1 MSDRTIIYTAI
12 AGGYDNLKPPWD
24 DTLPGRPEADPS
36 EQDGLLRIAF
46 MDEPD
51 LCASTGC
58 SGWRIERMSSVNMDP
73 LMRAKRYKVL
83 AHEALP
89 SGTAFS
95 LWVDGSMEFS
105 SRLHPGE
112 LARQYLGDADLALFR
127 HPSRVCLYDEAY
139 VCSLKGLDDP
149 GVMAAQMGRYR
160 AEGYPRNNGL
170 AECCVILRR
179 HTPAVARL
187 NEMWWGEITNGSR
200 RDQLSFGYACWK
212 LGIKYALLPGS
223 HTSME
228 FKIHPH
234 LKPREFRQ
242 SGSGSAGKT

>member
-1 MSDRTIIYTAI
+1 MSRLKGADKGVNRISMPESIIYTAI
-12 AGGYDNLKPPWD
+12 AGGYDSLKPPWGED
-24 DTLPGRPEADPS
+24 PGGTVR
-36 EQDGLLRIAF
+36 LAF
-46 MDEPD
+46 VDNSDSCP
-51 LCASTGC
+51 
-58 SGWRIERMSSVNMDP
+58 GWRIEPMDFPCMDP

-127 HPSRVCLYDEAY
+127 HPSRVCLYDEAH

-160 AEGYPRNNGL
+160 AEGYPRINGL
-170 AECCVILRR
+170 AECSVILRR
-179 HTPAVARL
+179 HTPAMARF
-187 NEMWWGEITNGSR
+187 NEMWWREIVNGSR
-200 RDQLSFGYACWK
+200 RDQLSFNYVCWK
-212 LGIKYALLPGS
+212 LGIKYALLPGTR
-223 HTSME
+223 HTCVE
-228 FKIHPH
+228 FKMHHH
-234 LKPREFRQ
+234 LKPRMLRQ
-242 SGSGSAGKT
+242 PGFGSAGKL